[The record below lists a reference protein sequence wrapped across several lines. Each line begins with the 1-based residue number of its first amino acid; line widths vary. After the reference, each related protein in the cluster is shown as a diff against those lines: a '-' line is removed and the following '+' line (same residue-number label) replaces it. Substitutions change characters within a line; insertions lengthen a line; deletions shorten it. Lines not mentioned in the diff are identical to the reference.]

1 VAKDL
6 CEAEDYPEIA
16 RQAVKEMHRQ
26 VGDLVVD
33 ENGVARRGLLVRH
46 LVLPG
51 DLAGTRGIME
61 FLARE
66 VSPRTYVNV
75 MGQYRPCGRAGEH
88 PVLRKFLTALE
99 HEEAQQQAREAGL
112 TRLDR
117 REKLFRWL

>member
-6 CEAEDYPEIA
+6 CQAADYPEIA

-26 VGDLVVD
+26 VGDLAMD

-51 DLAGTRGIME
+51 GLAGTREIME

-66 VSPRTYVNV
+66 ISLNTYVNV

-88 PVLRKFLTALE
+88 PALRQFLTGPE
-99 HEEAQQQAREAGL
+99 HEAAQQMVRQAGL